1 VFGGFPSLHGMKSWR
16 IPLRYASSRGLAV
29 ALIMAHSQ
37 AHAQASGCVAGQAMM
52 EDQEAF
58 TSELPPGADVKVQ
71 HKVQKAKPP
80 AQHMDDRG
88 SILSTRE
95 RAFASGQNLSVY

>member
-1 VFGGFPSLHGMKSWR
+1 V
-16 IPLRYASSRGLAV
+16 
-29 ALIMAHSQ
+29 
-37 AHAQASGCVAGQAMM
+37 

-58 TSELPPGADVKVQ
+58 TSELPPVADVKVQ

-88 SILSTRE
+88 SI
-95 RAFASGQNLSVY
+95 GQPRN